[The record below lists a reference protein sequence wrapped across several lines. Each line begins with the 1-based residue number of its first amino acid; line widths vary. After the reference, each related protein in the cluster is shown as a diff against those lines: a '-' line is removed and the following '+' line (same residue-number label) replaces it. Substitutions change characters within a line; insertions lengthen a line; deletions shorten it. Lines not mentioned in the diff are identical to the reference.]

1 MNCWIHPRP
10 YGHWTLTPSHCVHV
24 GNSLLRG
31 ARWVPSGWN
40 YWQVRYQCLM
50 VHKGKYIVSSISKQ
64 NGLLWHCCLPPVLN
78 ILFQWDILTIY
89 TGKVMRKI
97 VSTHNILNVSVLLS
111 FFYRY
116 LHHLNCVNT
125 TGSYRLFPYPLQFHL
140 PPWTNRDH
148 HIQINVPRD
157 PVPWG

>member
-50 VHKGKYIVSSISKQ
+50 VHKGNYIVSSISKQ
-64 NGLLWHCCLPPVLN
+64 NGLLWHCCLPPSKVLN

-89 TGKVMRKI
+89 IEKVMRKI
-97 VSTHNILNVSVLLS
+97 VSTHNILNVSVSLS
-111 FFYRY
+111 FLSIPSSPELCEYYWY
-116 LHHLNCVNT
+116 LQII
-125 TGSYRLFPYPLQFHL
+125 PLPL
-140 PPWTNRDH
+140 TVSLTPLD
-148 HIQINVPRD
+148 
-157 PVPWG
+157 